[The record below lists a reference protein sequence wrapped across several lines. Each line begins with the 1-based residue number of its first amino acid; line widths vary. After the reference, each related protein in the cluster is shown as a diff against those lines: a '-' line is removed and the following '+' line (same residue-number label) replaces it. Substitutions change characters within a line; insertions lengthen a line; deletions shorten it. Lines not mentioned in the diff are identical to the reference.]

1 MAEIKCPHCGQVFQV
16 DEAGYAAIA
25 AQVRGL
31 ELTKEAEEKAEYLSA
46 EKEREIERLHMQLEA
61 LENESQSKIDALTES
76 IEKDIKLAVTEALA
90 EKEKELSELKLS
102 QNDLVSGF
110 KAQLSAKE
118 EEIAFYRDFKAKE
131 STKMIGENLEQHCLS
146 EFNKLR
152 ATAFR
157 TAYFDKDNDAASGSK
172 GDFIFR
178 DYAEDGTEFISIM
191 FEMKNEA
198 DETKTKHK
206 NSDFFKELDKDRNE
220 KNCEYAVLVSMLE
233 ADSELY
239 NSGIVDVSYE
249 YPKMYVVRP
258 QFFIPIISLLRNASE
273 NSLSYRT
280 QLAEVK
286 SRNADLNALEENI
299 NEFKSRFGD
308 NFRLASQHYEK
319 AIDDIDKTI
328 KNLQKTKDELMLSMK
343 NLKWANDKAEDLSVK
358 ALVKDIPSLKDK

>member
-1 MAEIKCPHCGQVFQV
+1 
-16 DEAGYAAIA
+16 
-25 AQVRGL
+25 
-31 ELTKEAEEKAEYLSA
+31 
-46 EKEREIERLHMQLEA
+46 
-61 LENESQSKIDALTES
+61 
-76 IEKDIKLAVTEALA
+76 
-90 EKEKELSELKLS
+90 
-102 QNDLVSGF
+102 
-110 KAQLSAKE
+110 
-118 EEIAFYRDFKAKE
+118 
-131 STKMIGENLEQHCLS
+131 
-146 EFNKLR
+146 
-152 ATAFR
+152 
-157 TAYFDKDNDAASGSK
+157 
-172 GDFIFR
+172 
-178 DYAEDGTEFISIM
+178 
-191 FEMKNEA
+191 
-198 DETKTKHK
+198 
-206 NSDFFKELDKDRNE
+206 
-220 KNCEYAVLVSMLE
+220 MLE

>member
-31 ELTKEAEEKAEYLSA
+31 ELIKEAEEKAEYLSA

-61 LENESQSKIDALTES
+61 LETESQNKIEALTES
-76 IEKDIKLAVTEALA
+76 AEKDIRLAVTEALA
-90 EKEKELSELKLS
+90 EKEKELSEFKLA
-102 QNDLVSGF
+102 QNELVAGF
-110 KAQLSAKE
+110 NAQLSAKDS
-118 EEIAFYRDFKAKE
+118 EIAFYKDFKAKE

-152 ATAFR
+152 ATAFK
-157 TAYFDKDNDAASGSK
+157 TAYFDKDNDAKTGSK

-178 DYAEDGTEFISIM
+178 DYSEDGTEFISIM

-206 NSDFFKELDKDRNE
+206 NADFFAELDKDRRE

-273 NSLSYRT
+273 NSLTYRR
-280 QLAEVK
+280 QLEEVRN
-286 SRNADLNALEENI
+286 RNADLNALEENI
-299 NEFKSRFGD
+299 NDFKSKFGN
-308 NFRLASQHYEK
+308 NFRLASEHYEK

-328 KNLQKTKDELMLSMK
+328 KNLEKTKDELILSMK

-358 ALVKDIPSLKDK
+358 ALVKDIPSLKDI